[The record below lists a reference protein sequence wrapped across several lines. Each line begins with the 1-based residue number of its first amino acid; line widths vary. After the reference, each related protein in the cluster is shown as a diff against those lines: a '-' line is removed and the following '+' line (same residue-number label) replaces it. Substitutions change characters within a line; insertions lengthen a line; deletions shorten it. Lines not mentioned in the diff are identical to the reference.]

1 MFATTVGFF
10 VPGTPPST
18 RWLVAAEPGGHQL
31 IREGRRPAQALAP
44 TS

>member
-18 RWLVAAEPGGHQL
+18 RWLAAAEPGHQL
-31 IREGRRPAQALAP
+31 IREGRRPAQTLAP